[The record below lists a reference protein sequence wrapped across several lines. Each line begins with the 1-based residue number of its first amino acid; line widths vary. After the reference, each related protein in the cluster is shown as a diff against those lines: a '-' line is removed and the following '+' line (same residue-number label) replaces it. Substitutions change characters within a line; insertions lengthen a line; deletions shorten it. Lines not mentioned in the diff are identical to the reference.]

1 MSNEFACIIPLSK
14 DYDKFMGGNK
24 TFSGFEK
31 VSGKTLLERIVE
43 KVGSLPE
50 VSRVDL
56 FTNID
61 RPFDLNVTTCK
72 WSIKSR
78 PPSINHENVCV
89 EEIIESYIQS
99 VEGDKFLYVSPRY
112 QLLRRA
118 SIQACIDIIKSNR
131 SQSVATSINNQ
142 CLSWYQE
149 KPLNF
154 SLAEKT
160 PPVAELEKVMMEAGG
175 CYSFTREHFERHK
188 KRVSMETVFVEIF
201 KWESLE
207 ILNPNDRNVVEL
219 LLDAGLDE
227 LNERF
232 TN

>member
-14 DYDKFMGGNK
+14 DYDKIMDGNK

-31 VSGKTLLERIVE
+31 VSGKTLLERVVE
-43 KVGSLPE
+43 KVSSLPE

-56 FTNID
+56 FTNIE

-78 PPSINHENVCV
+78 PPSVNHENVSV
-89 EEIIESYIQS
+89 EEIIESYLET
-99 VEGDKFLYVSPRY
+99 VEAEKFVYVSPRY
-112 QLLRRA
+112 QLLRKA
-118 SIQACIDIIKSNR
+118 SIQSCIDIVKSGQA
-131 SQSVATSINNQ
+131 QSATTTINNH
-142 CLSWYQE
+142 CLSWYRE

-154 SLAEKT
+154 SFAVKT
-160 PPVAELEKVMMEAGG
+160 PLVSEIENVRIETGG
-175 CYSFTREHFERHK
+175 CYTFTREHFEK
-188 KRVSMETVFVEIF
+188 YNKRVSLETEFVEIF

-207 ILNPNDRNVVEL
+207 ILNPNDRIVVEL

-227 LNERF
+227 PNDGF

>member
-175 CYSFTREHFERHK
+175 CYSFTREHFETHK

>member
-1 MSNEFACIIPLSK
+1 MSNEFACMIPLSK
-14 DYDKFMGGNK
+14 DYDKIMDGNK

-50 VSRVDL
+50 VSSVDL
-56 FTNID
+56 FTNIEK
-61 RPFDLNVTTCK
+61 PFDLNVSTCK
-72 WSIKSR
+72 WSIKNR
-78 PPSINHENVCV
+78 PPSINHDNVSV
-89 EEIIESYIQS
+89 EEIIDSFLQS
-99 VEGDKFLYVSPRY
+99 VDADKFLYVSPRY

-118 SIQACIDIIKSNR
+118 SIQACIDIVKNNR
-131 SQSVATSINNQ
+131 SQSAATIINNQ
-142 CLSWYQE
+142 CLSWYRE

-154 SLAEKT
+154 SFSTKT
-160 PPVAELEKVMMEAGG
+160 PLVSEIENVRIETGG
-175 CYSFTREHFERHK
+175 CYTFTRDHFEKHK
-188 KRVSMETVFVEIF
+188 RRVSTETAFVEIF

-219 LLDAGLDE
+219 LLDAGLDGP
-227 LNERF
+227 NDGF